1 MPGTSGWQLR
11 DGEQII
17 TSNTSLL
24 GRKHFLIG
32 ITRVRNEALI
42 LRDTLDYVGTH
53 VDAIVAYDDA
63 STDRTLEILG
73 GHPKVALI
81 VTNRSWEADIEA
93 RRIAEG
99 RHRGLLLQTA
109 REQLQFDWIF
119 CFDADEHV
127 TGDLRGFIE
136 GTHSSDY
143 DGVRVQ
149 LFDAYMTPGDHAS
162 YQADRELLGF
172 RRFFGPER
180 RDILML
186 WRNRSEVIF
195 AKRHAREPGGV
206 ERVGTGLYCQH
217 YGTRP
222 LGRDLRILCGTLSVR
237 YLRTKMAAIAK
248 VEQSTSNL
256 TLCGPCTSGVTR
268 SSRMRSRCDLSE
280 NRAFLPARANVT
292 AWLTGSRR
300 ASRFSQK
307 RPLHSAGH
315 SIFHD
320 RFKPTGVSEDP
331 ESRYYPSQVRDFFR
345 GPVQSREGDGEN

>member
-1 MPGTSGWQLR
+1 MVTMPGTSSWPLR

-17 TSNTSLL
+17 ACNTSLF
-24 GRKHFLIG
+24 GQKHFLIG

-42 LRDTLDYVGTH
+42 LQDTLDYVGKH

-73 GHPKVALI
+73 EHPKVALV

-109 REQLQFDWIF
+109 REHLQFDWIF
-119 CFDADEHV
+119 CFDPDERV

-136 GTHSSDY
+136 GAHSSDY
-143 DGVRVQ
+143 DGVRIQ
-149 LFDAYMTPGDHAS
+149 LFDAYMTPGDHAP

-186 WRNRSEVIF
+186 WRNRLEFIF
-195 AKRHAREPGGV
+195 
-206 ERVGTGLYCQH
+206 
-217 YGTRP
+217 
-222 LGRDLRILCGTLSVR
+222 
-237 YLRTKMAAIAK
+237 AIAK
-248 VEQSTSNL
+248 VEQSTPNL
-256 TLCGPCTSGVTR
+256 TSCDPCTSGATR

-280 NRAFLPARANVT
+280 NRTYLPPRANVT
-292 AWLTGSRR
+292 AWLTG
-300 ASRFSQK
+300 
-307 RPLHSAGH
+307 
-315 SIFHD
+315 
-320 RFKPTGVSEDP
+320 
-331 ESRYYPSQVRDFFR
+331 
-345 GPVQSREGDGEN
+345 